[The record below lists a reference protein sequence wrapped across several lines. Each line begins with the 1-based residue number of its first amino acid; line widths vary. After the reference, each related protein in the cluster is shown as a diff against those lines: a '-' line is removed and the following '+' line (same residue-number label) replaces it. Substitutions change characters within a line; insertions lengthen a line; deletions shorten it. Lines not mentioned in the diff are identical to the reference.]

1 MARSVKSGAAKVGEI
16 DEAQY
21 RSADRGKAVAIPP
34 SSPAERPDARQVVR
48 RPPVRKA
55 PLVNV
60 NVRRGSID

>member
-16 DEAQY
+16 EAQY